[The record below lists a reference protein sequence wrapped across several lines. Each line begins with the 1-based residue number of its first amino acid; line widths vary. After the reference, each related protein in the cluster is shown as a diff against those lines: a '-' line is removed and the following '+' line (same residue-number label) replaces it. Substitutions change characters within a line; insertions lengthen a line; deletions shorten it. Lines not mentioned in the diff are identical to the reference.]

1 MPQEITPSDLV
12 FDDKTNVSGYMVDNI
27 LHGGSNDEEN
37 QKGGS
42 ALNVFK
48 DLAVPAG
55 LLLTQHYAKKRYYE
69 KNDVGFLTDD
79 LHERLLK
86 LVDTNARS
94 HSKTRKRIRTTTN
107 KSKKKK

>member
-1 MPQEITPSDLV
+1 MHQEITPSDLV

-27 LHGGSNDEEN
+27 LHGGLNNDEN

-42 ALNVFK
+42 ALTLFK

-69 KNDVGFLTDD
+69 KSDEGFLTEDI
-79 LHERLLK
+79 HSRLIN
-86 LVDTNARS
+86 LVDTNHKTR
-94 HSKTRKRIRTTTN
+94 SKTRKYKRTPNIKTR
-107 KSKKKK
+107 KK